1 MNSKHFML
9 TRTLQGVSSWGF
21 HPCLEVWEDQDNPH
35 QGGPWLLLPR
45 ASAEQVRILLAMDTK
60 SMFFHTL
67 QLLCVCVTGWDKL
80 WGMKCSMCCVRKPA
94 KDPCD
99 KTFPQPTN
107 ALEVYRQIQD
117 CGKQANA
124 FEIGSKSSSV
134 CVGQIQPGQVI
145 RVWWKPGG
153 QRVRVTIT
161 MVQCN

>member
-1 MNSKHFML
+1 MHFKHFKL

-35 QGGPWLLLPR
+35 QGGSRLLLPR
-45 ASAEQVRILLAMDTK
+45 ASAEQVRILLGMDTK
-60 SMFFHTL
+60 SMLFILFHYFVCVWQVRTSYGVWSV
-67 QLLCVCVTGWDKL
+67 LCVACGSQPRTLAIKHSLNQQMHLKCTDKYGTVASKQIHL
-80 WGMKCSMCCVRKPA
+80 KWG
-94 KDPCD
+94 
-99 KTFPQPTN
+99 
-107 ALEVYRQIQD
+107 
-117 CGKQANA
+117 ANP
-124 FEIGSKSSSV
+124 SV